1 MSFQMGFITE
11 GFATNI
17 TNDVFGS
24 FTTMKCIDVF
34 SNFFLIICKGFRA
47 QSTGIKPLTIMI
59 LRYMNL
65 ILQMGS
71 EFGLTIYK
79 ENLVPLLPKW
89 IKVEHYLYGRIHY
102 YEISHGLLG
111 DDQVLT
117 KRRWNNHN

>member
-1 MSFQMGFITE
+1 MGFITE

-17 TNDVFGS
+17 TNDIFGS

-79 ENLVPLLPKW
+79 ENLVPLLPKITVRW
-89 IKVEHYLYGRIHY
+89 RLYLKISKVSSE
-102 YEISHGLLG
+102 
-111 DDQVLT
+111 
-117 KRRWNNHN
+117 